1 MKKPMAM
8 MMMGVLLL
16 GSPVLSL
23 ACKGEKGE
31 KSGESAGK
39 SDGKKDKDAKKS

>member
-23 ACKGEKGE
+23 ACTGEKGE

>member
-1 MKKPMAM
+1 MKTPIAM
-8 MMMGVLLL
+8 MMMGVMLL

-31 KSGESAGK
+31 KSAESAGK
-39 SDGKKDKDAKKS
+39 SDGKKAKDEKKS

>member
-1 MKKPMAM
+1 MKLTTALV
-8 MMMGVLLL
+8 MGTLLL

-31 KSGESAGK
+31 KADAAGK
-39 SDGKKDKDAKKS
+39 AEAKKNGKEAQKS

>member
-1 MKKPMAM
+1 MKTPIAT

-16 GSPVLSL
+16 GSPVLSF

-31 KSGESAGK
+31 KSAESAGK
-39 SDGKKDKDAKKS
+39 SDSKKDKEAKKS